1 MPPAY
6 LSVPFPLHLAC
17 KARNA
22 LSRRKGMHSRQAV
35 VKPTT
40 FRWTDQDLRGHV
52 PSTHANLA
60 RERRVELDGGKH
72 LRGSGQAERYR
83 GNLSC
88 RKSSPLVRVK
98 CPPPERGGSPFGCER
113 FWQILR
119 GPLAHRR
126 PTDRPIGGGAQAWA
140 LCPDCFGAGPKGVP
154 MIPTPAWVNP
164 RGFSV
169 SGSPHC
175 RRRRRRGSAPLS
187 IF

>member
-1 MPPAY
+1 
-6 LSVPFPLHLAC
+6 
-17 KARNA
+17 
-22 LSRRKGMHSRQAV
+22 MHSRQAV

-40 FRWTDQDLRGHV
+40 FRRWTDQDLRGHV

-88 RKSSPLVRVK
+88 RKMSPLVRVK
-98 CPPPERGGSPFGCER
+98 CPTPERGGSPFGCKR

-126 PTDRPIGGGAQAWA
+126 PTDPSAAEAQAWA
-140 LCPDCFGAGPKGVP
+140 LCPACFGAGPKGVP
-154 MIPTPAWVNP
+154 MIPTPAWVNPKLLLHKLWVNP